1 MGGEPST
8 IASTGGGTG
17 ADISLTTSAIARRP
31 GSGSAT
37 AVRAAASAAVTE
49 FAKMDASTPEKAVPS
64 GTYRL
69 VPATAAE
76 FVKMDACLV
85 EITLISTR

>member
-1 MGGEPST
+1 
-8 IASTGGGTG
+8 
-17 ADISLTTSAIARRP
+17 
-31 GSGSAT
+31 
-37 AVRAAASAAVTE
+37 
-49 FAKMDASTPEKAVPS
+49 MDASTPEKVVLS

-76 FVKMDACLV
+76 FAKMGACLM

>member
-1 MGGEPST
+1 
-8 IASTGGGTG
+8 
-17 ADISLTTSAIARRP
+17 
-31 GSGSAT
+31 
-37 AVRAAASAAVTE
+37 
-49 FAKMDASTPEKAVPS
+49 MDASTPEKAVLS

-76 FVKMDACLV
+76 FAKMDVCLV